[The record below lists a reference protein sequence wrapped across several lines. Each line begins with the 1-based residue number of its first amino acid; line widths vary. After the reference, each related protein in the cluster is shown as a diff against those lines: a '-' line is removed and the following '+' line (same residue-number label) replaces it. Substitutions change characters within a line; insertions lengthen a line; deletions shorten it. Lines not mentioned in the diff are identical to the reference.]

1 MQNPLSSIHTSNF
14 PALLTEMRSSIA
26 VTTYQAGKL
35 VFLRPQND
43 ALNTHFAAFNSPMG
57 LAADHQKLSVGVM
70 GEVAH
75 FRNMPAVGSKRQPKG
90 LVDACFMPRNIQST
104 GDILVHEMA
113 YGEGGELWIVNTRFS
128 CLCTLDET
136 HSFVPRWKPS
146 FISGYA
152 PTDRC
157 HLNGLAMIN
166 GKPGY
171 VTALGQTN
179 SAGGW
184 RENKKDGGLLIDVS
198 TGEIL
203 CRNLSM
209 PHSPRL
215 YDGKLWVL
223 ESGKG
228 SLSIVDRS
236 TGKLETVATLPGFT
250 RGLDFFGPLA
260 FVGLSQVRESAIFS
274 GLEITEEG
282 VERNCGVWV
291 VNINT
296 GATVA
301 FVKFEDALQ
310 EIFAVQVLQGL
321 QFPDLVNDE
330 PEVIA
335 SSYELPDE
343 AMRLVEI

>member
-1 MQNPLSSIHTSNF
+1 MHNPLSSIYTTNF

-26 VTTYQAGKL
+26 VTTYQAGML
-35 VFLRPQND
+35 VFLRPQNG
-43 ALNTHFAAFNSPMG
+43 ALNTHFAAFSSPMG
-57 LAADHQKLSVGVM
+57 LAADRQKLSVGVM

-75 FRNMPAVGSKRQPKG
+75 FRNMPAVGAKRQPIG
-90 LVDACFMPRNIQST
+90 LVDACFIPRNTQNT

-113 YGEGGELWIVNTRFS
+113 YAKTGELWVVNTRFS
-128 CLCTLDET
+128 CLCTLDDT

-157 HLNGLAMIN
+157 HLNGLAMVD

-171 VTALGQTN
+171 VTALGETN
-179 SAGGW
+179 TAGGW
-184 RENKKDGGLLIDVS
+184 RENKKDGGLLIDVN
-198 TGEIL
+198 TNEIL

-209 PHSPRL
+209 PHSPRW

-228 SLSIVDRS
+228 ALSIVDRS
-236 TGKLETVATLPGFT
+236 TGKLKTVANLPGFT

-260 FVGLSQVRESAIFS
+260 FVGLSQVRETAVFS

-282 VERNCGVWV
+282 NERNCGVWV
-291 VNINT
+291 VNIQT
-296 GATVA
+296 GEVIA

-310 EIFAVQVLQGL
+310 EIFAVQVLHGI

-330 PEVIA
+330 PDVIA

-343 AMRLVEI
+343 AMRWVEV